1 MTFQSAL
8 PVAETTIGVAIETTK
23 GTPVTPDYWLPV
35 MAPKYAPDIKYL
47 PDQTLQGSMVDIYD
61 QIPSLRM
68 DTHGWDS
75 YPYLDTLPIYIR
87 CCLGSEDHLT
97 AAPASTTLSS
107 AATAGAT
114 TIDVVGTV
122 SADSYLVI
130 DQGTVGLQETV
141 YVTAATTASSPYTLT
156 LAYPLVFDHAGS
168 ATVQGLT
175 KHTFSLLNNSHSTGN
190 QPPSVTITD
199 YAGETNWRQ
208 LAGAQLDGFN
218 LSGSAD
224 ALPKLTVNWMAY
236 LATTPTAP
244 TASFSEAE
252 APPGWTGQLSFNGVQ
267 VAGGGVGGATTG
279 MLMDW
284 AWDLKRNVK
293 PIPAITGTQ
302 NYFQFFAGPLTATGK
317 VTVIDDPSATWL
329 TAYEDGDTET
339 IDFTLTDVKSGYA
352 VNYHST
358 RSKFITGS
366 LDRSSNDEWVK
377 VPLDLTLI
385 PSATDALDGG
395 VSPVVIT
402 VANAQT
408 TTY

>member
-1 MTFQSAL
+1 M
-8 PVAETTIGVAIETTK
+8 
-23 GTPVTPDYWLPV
+23 
-35 MAPKYAPDIKYL
+35 
-47 PDQTLQGSMVDIYD
+47 
-61 QIPSLRM
+61 
-68 DTHGWDS
+68 
-75 YPYLDTLPIYIR
+75 
-87 CCLGSEDHLT
+87 
-97 AAPASTTLSS
+97 
-107 AATAGAT
+107 
-114 TIDVVGTV
+114 
-122 SADSYLVI
+122 
-130 DQGTVGLQETV
+130 
-141 YVTAATTASSPYTLT
+141 
-156 LAYPLVFDHAGS
+156 
-168 ATVQGLT
+168 
-175 KHTFSLLNNSHSTGN
+175 
-190 QPPSVTITD
+190 
-199 YAGETNWRQ
+199 
-208 LAGAQLDGFN
+208 
-218 LSGSAD
+218 
-224 ALPKLTVNWMAY
+224 
-236 LATTPTAP
+236 
-244 TASFSEAE
+244 
-252 APPGWTGQLSFNGVQ
+252 LSFNGVQ

-302 NYFQFFAGPLTATGK
+302 NYFQFFAGPLTASGK

-408 TTY
+408 STY

>member
-8 PVAETTIGVAIETTK
+8 PVAESQLGIALETTR
-23 GTPVTPDYWLPV
+23 GTPVAPDYWLPV

-75 YPYLDTLPIYIR
+75 YPYLDTLPVYIR
-87 CCLGSEDHLT
+87 ACLGSEDHLT
-97 AAPASTTLSS
+97 AAGGSTTLS
-107 AATAGAT
+107 APATAGAT
-114 TIDVVGTV
+114 TITTAGDLVAG
-122 SADSYLVI
+122 SYYVI

-141 YVTAATTASSPYTLT
+141 KVLSIVTTTATLEF
-156 LAYPLVFDHAGS
+156 PLVFAHASS
-168 ATVQGLT
+168 AAVAGLVS
-175 KHTFSLLNNSHSTGN
+175 HTFSLLNNSNATGN
-190 QPPSVTITD
+190 QPPSCTLTD

-218 LSGSAD
+218 MSGSAD

-236 LATTPTAP
+236 LATTPEAP
-244 TASFSEAE
+244 SASYSEAE
-252 APPGWTGQLSFNGVQ
+252 APPGWTATLSFNGVQ

-302 NYFQFFAGPLTATGK
+302 NYFQFFAGPLTASGK

-402 VANAQT
+402 VANSQT
-408 TTY
+408 ASY